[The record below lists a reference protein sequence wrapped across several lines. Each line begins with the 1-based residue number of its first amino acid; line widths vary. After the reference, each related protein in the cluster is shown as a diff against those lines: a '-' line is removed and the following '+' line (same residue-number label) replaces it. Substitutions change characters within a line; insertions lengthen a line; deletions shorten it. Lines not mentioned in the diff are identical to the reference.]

1 MTLTCTAVAH
11 HINWFINGVN
21 VREIH
26 DPAFGSPQ
34 TISLDN
40 TIVDLPTYTGK
51 LTIQGTPSTN
61 RSLIKCSA
69 VHLDESINKLT
80 INESKPVLVQ
90 VQGLLDAVLDLN
102 VNSSANTIQIGWKPP
117 FTIEGVP
124 IDYYEVDVYKVYF
137 STQVSSTTFYHT
149 LQQPSSSMENY
160 TISVRPVNMAGV
172 GKETRI
178 TATVTLPSS
187 TSNFAQGIPMIKDK
201 LCIG

>member
-1 MTLTCTAVAH
+1 MTLTCTAVAD
-11 HINWFINGVN
+11 HINWLINGVN

-26 DPAFGSPQ
+26 DPAVGSPQ
-34 TISLDN
+34 TVPSDN
-40 TIVDLPTYTGK
+40 AIVDVPSYTSK

-61 RSLIKCSA
+61 RSLIECSA
-69 VHLDESINKLT
+69 IRLDESNSLT
-80 INESKPVLVQ
+80 IDKSKQVLVQ

-102 VNSSANTIQIGWKPP
+102 VNSSTNAIQSDWKPP

-124 IDYYEVDVYKVYF
+124 IDYYEVDVCKSYF
-137 STQVSSTTFYHT
+137 STQVNSTTFYHT
-149 LQQPSSSMENY
+149 LQQPSSSVANY

-187 TSNFAQGIPMIKDK
+187 TSTFAQGIPMIKDK
-201 LCIG
+201 LY